1 MIEIIQCL
9 FSGMH
14 IGFYAF
20 FKALPIYEQ
29 LSSLKEQLISAATGI
44 PVIIVS
50 VILSIPLVIKI
61 AAKVINKL

>member
-9 FSGMH
+9 FSGMY

-29 LSSLKEQLISAATGI
+29 LSGLKEQLISAATGI

-61 AAKVINKL
+61 AAKVINRL